1 MNQRLL
7 SFASIIDIKKALD
20 AGEHGILID
29 KLNHCGFR
37 GIINDWF
44 SSYLNCRPETTQVRL
59 HFLGVV
65 FRKDQFLD
73 HCFSWYM
80 SMIST
85 DAQIN
90 LGFTF

>member
-1 MNQRLL
+1 MLVSL
-7 SFASIIDIKKALD
+7 TLKKTLD
-20 AGEHGILID
+20 TVDHDILID
-29 KLNHCGFR
+29 KLNHHGFR

-44 SSYLNCRPETTQVRL
+44 SSYLKYRPQTTQVRL

-65 FRKDQFLD
+65 FHKDQFLD

-85 DAQIN
+85 DAQVN